1 MGIIN
6 VSEAKKLILESCITA
21 KIENVSLLEATGSVL
36 AEKINS
42 VVNTPPFDQ
51 AAMDGYAFDFDSWD
65 RKSVLTVSGEV
76 QAGNFSSATVKS
88 FETVRIFTG
97 APLPTGTDTVVMQE
111 KIIVVGKT
119 ICIQDNLLVKGS
131 NVRREGSQTIKGEL
145 VMQKGQLLTPAAISF
160 LASIGVDKLNVYSK
174 PSVSII
180 VTGDELMPPGR
191 ILSNG
196 QIYESNSFG
205 LTAALNQINISPV
218 SIDIVNDEEAE
229 IIKTI
234 TSRLSTDILIL
245 TGGVSVG
252 NYDLVPS
259 SLKQCGVVQ
268 IFHKVKQKP
277 GKPLY
282 FGKINQTLVF
292 ALPGNPAAVLT
303 CFYEYVLPAIS
314 RFTQKQYFRRL
325 QMPLA
330 SDFRKKPGLTFF
342 LKGKT
347 KYHEVIILNNQE
359 SYMMNSF
366 AMADC
371 ILELEEDKELYKKG
385 DLVNVSMIV

>member
-1 MGIIN
+1 M
-6 VSEAKKLILESCITA
+6 
-21 KIENVSLLEATGSVL
+21 